1 MVYSDDTPLLSAL
14 EAYAARGAARFHMP
28 GHKGR
33 DVLAYDVTELP
44 CTGDLYRA
52 RTDNP
57 IRASEALFA
66 KTYGFGSAVYLTG
79 GASQG
84 VFAVLA
90 AYAGAGGAV
99 LTDRL
104 CHQSVCHAMALL
116 DLKPGW
122 LPRSFRVSD
131 GVASPIDPA
140 LLERELSARK
150 YAAVFVTSP
159 TYNGVCSDIIAL
171 SDICARHG
179 ASLLVDAAHGA
190 HLPFLPGDY
199 GLTAADAVI
208 ISAHKT
214 LPALGQA
221 AAVLVGCR
229 QQRLIGCGQSAA
241 GGQGQSAGESV
252 RSYAQMAGT
261 SSPSYLIMASLESAR
276 VFLDA
281 RGREAGRELCGILDG
296 FGGPLLLRQT
306 PGVTV
311 DPLRLTV
318 RCRDGVEA
326 AELLRAR
333 GVEPEAAAANTVIL
347 IVSLCEETSAL
358 ERLRRALD
366 ALERERPDLI
376 LPPDGGETRTPA
388 LPESVMSVRD
398 AFFRRDA
405 VTLKFGNAV
414 GMAAA
419 KPFAPFPPGVAV
431 LMPGERVGVQTAE
444 AYHGVTHQFIKE

>member
-1 MVYSDDTPLLSAL
+1 MNNTPLLSAL

-28 GHKGR
+28 GHKGKGR
-33 DVLAYDVTELP
+33 DVLAYDVTELL
-44 CTGDLYRA
+44 CTGDLYRECEN
-52 RTDNP
+52 NP

-66 KTYGFGSAVYLTG
+66 KTYGFDGAVYLTG

-90 AYAGAGGAV
+90 AYAGMGAPGNGAV

-122 LPRSFRVSD
+122 LPRSYRVSD
-131 GVASPIDPA
+131 GVALPVDPA
-140 LLERELSARK
+140 LLERALSGRE

-159 TYNGVCSDIIAL
+159 TYNGVCSDIDAL
-171 SDICARHG
+171 SGICARRG
-179 ASLLVDAAHGA
+179 VPLLVDAAHGA

-241 GGQGQSAGESV
+241 GSV
-252 RSYAQMAGT
+252 RAYAQMAGT

-276 VFLDA
+276 VFLDE
-281 RGREAGRELCGILDG
+281 RGRGAGRELCGILDG
-296 FGGPLLLRQT
+296 FGGPLLLGRP
-306 PGVTV
+306 PGLTV

-318 RCRDGVEA
+318 RCRDGGEA
-326 AELLRAR
+326 AKLLRAR

-347 IVSLCEETSAL
+347 IVSLCEEASAL
-358 ERLRRALD
+358 ERLRAALN
-366 ALERERPDLI
+366 AIEKERPDLI
-376 LPPDGGETRTPA
+376 LPPDGGGTRTPA
-388 LPESVMSVRD
+388 LPEAVLSIRE
-398 AFFRRDA
+398 AFFRRGA
-405 VTLKFGNAV
+405 VTLKFEDAV
-414 GMAAA
+414 GTVAA
-419 KPFAPFPPGVAV
+419 KPFAPFPPGVAE
-431 LMPGERVGVQTAE
+431 LMPGERVGAQTAE
-444 AYHGVTHQFIKE
+444 AYHGVTHSFFRD